1 MSVVCVQLSPV
12 TVSELVESSP
22 SLSVDGSAIV
32 GSLSTTLY
40 YIDSKTGKLLKT
52 VSDVDLSKLVNESV
66 GMCQWV

>member
-1 MSVVCVQLSPV
+1 M
-12 TVSELVESSP
+12 SELVESSP